1 MNNQIVTV
9 NLTPGGSAPAVV
21 RVSQN
26 DVGRPILFKV
36 LDGTGPAA
44 FASGTVAKIQGTK
57 PTGLGFNVTGSISG
71 NTVTVST
78 TQAMTQEAGMIPTE
92 IRFSITNGYDIGTAN
107 FILAVEPET
116 HNSST
121 TDGTYETM
129 AALEAR
135 VAALESEMS
144 GGTGITDEEKALI
157 LDLFAKAA
165 YADDDAALSYDELA
179 ALWTIITRSV
189 SYSLTH
195 VTSSNTSA
203 SVESGEFYTTTLT
216 ADTNYTLN
224 TVSVTMGGVD
234 ITSTSYSSGTVSI
247 ASVTGNIVITA
258 TAVLT
263 ATSITATYT
272 QSGTVYTTTP
282 LNDLKSDLVVTANY
296 SGGTSETVPSTDY
309 TLSGTLTV
317 GTSTVTVTY
326 AGLTTTFSVTV
337 SEYVTPPLYNWD
349 FKTSLTDTVGNI
361 TATTTATQ
369 TSGTG
374 IVYTVGNTYTL
385 IEGIESLLGKYVEID
400 VVSIGTRVSGNHR
413 RLFLFYG
420 SSSSVQAGF
429 ICNSGSSWKYYSGS
443 AWDNDAIADAGA
455 DYFDGKTVK
464 IAISDTGAITVS
476 RKTIGASDS
485 TYEQVYQSAIG
496 AASSVLSSTTH
507 CTIGWNSASDGLANA
522 TISGMRIYGGTS

>member
-78 TQAMTQEAGMIPTE
+78 TEAMTQEAGMIPTE
-92 IRFSITNGYDIGTAN
+92 IRFSTTSPATDIGTAN
-107 FILAVEPET
+107 FILYVEPET

-135 VAALESEMS
+135 VAALEAEMS

-165 YADDDAALSYDELA
+165 YADDDAALSYEELA
-179 ALWTIITRSV
+179 SLWTIITRSV

-203 SVESGEFYTTTLT
+203 SVQSGSSYTTTLT
-216 ADTNYTLN
+216 ADTDYTLN

-234 ITSTSYSSGTVSI
+234 ITSTAYSSGTVSI

-258 TAVLT
+258 TAVLET
-263 ATSITATYT
+263 EYT
-272 QSGTVYTTTP
+272 WLYESSSGTKLSAESTLIKGILSNGT
-282 LNDLKSDLVVTANY
+282 
-296 SGGTSETVPSTDY
+296 TSEAISDGY
-309 TLSGTLTV
+309 LH
-317 GTSTVTVTY
+317 VTVTTSNGY
-326 AGLTTTFSVTV
+326 YQYELLPDTTTDALLVVKAKCTTLPTFV
-337 SEYVTPPLYNWD
+337 STFCGMRLLLSN
-349 FKTSLTDTVGNI
+349 G
-361 TATTTATQ
+361 
-369 TSGTG
+369 TSGANMSIDSAKIRYGEGSTVKAVDFPTG
-374 IVYTVGNTYTL
+374 FDYTQWHVYKLELTSEGHQIGYIDDVKMFESSTL
-385 IEGIESLLGKYVEID
+385 STSYSVEN
-400 VVSIGTRVSGNHR
+400 RVA
-413 RLFLFYG
+413 F
-420 SSSSVQAGF
+420 VKT
-429 ICNSGSSWKYYSGS
+429 NSGSNVNCDIEYVGY
-443 AWDNDAIADAGA
+443 IE
-455 DYFDGKTVK
+455 
-464 IAISDTGAITVS
+464 
-476 RKTIGASDS
+476 R
-485 TYEQVYQSAIG
+485 
-496 AASSVLSSTTH
+496 SS
-507 CTIGWNSASDGLANA
+507 
-522 TISGMRIYGGTS
+522 